1 MDKKI
6 KWIIKIENERCNQ
19 CTSVHEKVLCKN
31 VKNLHL
37 DIRKLDFA
45 VSLRQYQSHTF
56 LRHAARFFERST
68 LLARY
73 QETAHL
79 LKAILTIP
87 AGP

>member
-19 CTSVHEKVLCKN
+19 RTSVHEKVLCKN

-37 DIRKLDFA
+37 DIRKLDFT
-45 VSLRQYQSHTF
+45 VFRQYQSHTF
-56 LRHAARFFERST
+56 LRHAARFFEEST

-87 AGP
+87 AGR